1 MGSSSNGKK
10 MIRDR
15 KLYYKLNVIFILMLL
30 FPTSGFFYFGY
41 KYGFLRENYI
51 KLFIVVGLCYIFVG
65 FHLLRRIFDNIINI
79 SALVKD
85 RINKEVAAGSVDDNQ
100 NELQQILQSFNA
112 IENKLRDSTELL
124 MRRTSEA
131 SILKELSD
139 ICYVTLDPWE
149 ILYVTL
155 ERALLLTQANMGS
168 VLILDRSGRKSF
180 IVKASIGLGERVRID
195 DRIDF
200 DSSLAKYAVI
210 NKTPLVVEDIE
221 KEHRFGRTNRL
232 HYGTKSFVIMP
243 IKTIKD
249 VIGVLTISRDEDK
262 VFKAADVESLAPL
275 LSNAAFTYENL
286 RLISEHELEEK
297 HRSGLKRIFNALNSS
312 LRDSELL
319 HTILAEVQEVVAFEV
334 AIILVQD
341 NAGEDHLRVLDFL
354 ANETVRV
361 SVGDQVTHVGT
372 VLDYVMQKES
382 PQITDDMDLVR
393 DRFSELLIVPG
404 LKSCLVAPL
413 NTRGKVN
420 GVIIFYARHSARFH
434 QCLDILEG
442 IANVIAFAIEDNRLL
457 ASVVKRNQ

>member
-1 MGSSSNGKK
+1 MARLWSAALLFRCGARNVCFFLSRIFPQGMVLREGYSLNEKK
-10 MIRDR
+10 RIRGR

-30 FPTSGFFYFGY
+30 FPSSGFFYFGY
-41 KYGFLRENYI
+41 KYGFLHENYT
-51 KLFIVVGLCYIFVG
+51 KLFVLIGLCYIFAG
-65 FHLLRRIFDNIINI
+65 FHLLRKIFDNIITF
-79 SALVKD
+79 SAIVKD
-85 RINKEVAAGSVDDNQ
+85 RINKEVDAGSVDDNQ

-155 ERALLLTQANMGS
+155 ERALMLTQANMGS

-180 IVKASIGLGERVRID
+180 IVKASIGLGERVKID

-221 KEHRFGRTNRL
+221 KERRFGRTNRL

-262 VFKAADVESLAPL
+262 VFKAADVEALAPL

-297 HRSGLKRIFNALNSS
+297 HRSGLKRIFKALNSS
-312 LRDSELL
+312 LRDNELL
-319 HTILAEVQEVVAFEV
+319 HTILAEVQAVVAFEV
-334 AIILVQD
+334 AIVLVQD
-341 NAGEDHLRVLDFL
+341 NAGEDHLRVLDFV
-354 ANETVRV
+354 ANEAVRV
-361 SVGDQVTHVGT
+361 SVGD
-372 VLDYVMQKES
+372 LS
-382 PQITDDMDLVR
+382 
-393 DRFSELLIVPG
+393 LIH
-404 LKSCLVAPL
+404 
-413 NTRGKVN
+413 
-420 GVIIFYARHSARFH
+420 I
-434 QCLDILEG
+434 
-442 IANVIAFAIEDNRLL
+442 
-457 ASVVKRNQ
+457 